1 MLALLIASL
10 IALLIALLIASLI
23 AVLIALLIASLIAV
37 LIALLIASLAPDCQG
52 LVSRAPLLPAHEHL
66 PNGDW
71 LGARRG
77 RAA

>member
-1 MLALLIASL
+1 MTFQTVASYVCVML
-10 IALLIALLIASLI
+10 
-23 AVLIALLIASLIAV
+23 ALLIASLIAV

>member
-1 MLALLIASL
+1 MTFQIVASYVCVML
-10 IALLIALLIASLI
+10 ALLIASLI

>member
-1 MLALLIASL
+1 MIAQIVASYDCVML
-10 IALLIALLIASLI
+10 
-23 AVLIALLIASLIAV
+23 ALLIASLIAV